1 MHNIK
6 DLRKNFENFKN
17 LLKNRNV
24 ELDLD
29 LILKLDEK
37 NRDLIEKKEKL
48 EKEKKEISKSK
59 DKSLFAKS
67 KELSVKIEDLS
78 KKQGQTQDELDN
90 ILSSLPNLP
99 LDDVPIGEGES
110 SNKEIK
116 KFGNLPQF
124 DFKPKSHTEL
134 GNNLNML
141 DFDLATKT
149 TGSRFVFVK
158 DKLALLE
165 RALSNFMLD
174 IHTKVNGY
182 KEISPPLIAS
192 DNTMFGTGQLPKFE
206 NDQFEIKFDDNGSVF
221 TNPIALTSN
230 FTADE
235 NVRNVHDIPGY
246 GLIIVYDSESWLT
259 GRKVK
264 LMAVDYEGNV
274 LEGWSDGIN
283 VCDVDSNQD
292 YLDSVTTDQG
302 VFIIWNDGRGD
313 GDDIYGQM
321 IDINGNLLGNS
332 IGEEIAVYDSY
343 QQNPSIAY
351 NDKLS
356 HNEVLICWE
365 DYVNNSYYDI
375 SCKAILTSTLYHS
388 PNIQLANTVNSN
400 QINPFVYTTLDGSY
414 LITWQDSRNYAG
426 TVAPND
432 DIYLQKLTSD
442 GIAFEQNGISVC
454 NADFSQNNPQIELY
468 DESLNSYLIY
478 WNDLRSSGKAD
489 LVNIYAQ
496 SITINDDSSCLSGD
510 VSGDGVINVVDVIST
525 VNHIIGNSMLEGE
538 AFCSADLNDD
548 GIINVTDIISLINII
563 LS

>member
-78 KKQGQTQDELDN
+78 KKQDQTQDELDN

-110 SNKEIK
+110 SNKEIM

-206 NDQFEIKFDDNGSVF
+206 NDQFEIKFDDNGRKFLIPTAEVILTNMVKNQILSV
-221 TNPIALTSN
+221 NDLPIRLVASTPCFRKEAGSYCNDTKGMISQHQFYKVELVS
-230 FTADE
+230 
-235 NVRNVHDIPGY
+235 
-246 GLIIVYDSESWLT
+246 IVE
-259 GRKVK
+259 
-264 LMAVDYEGNV
+264 
-274 LEGWSDGIN
+274 
-283 VCDVDSNQD
+283 
-292 YLDSVTTDQG
+292 
-302 VFIIWNDGRGD
+302 
-313 GDDIYGQM
+313 
-321 IDINGNLLGNS
+321 
-332 IGEEIAVYDSY
+332 
-343 QQNPSIAY
+343 
-351 NDKLS
+351 NDKCIEELERMTKS
-356 HNEVLICWE
+356 AVM
-365 DYVNNSYYDI
+365 
-375 SCKAILTSTLYHS
+375 IL
-388 PNIQLANTVNSN
+388 
-400 QINPFVYTTLDGSY
+400 D
-414 LITWQDSRNYAG
+414 
-426 TVAPND
+426 
-432 DIYLQKLTSD
+432 KL
-442 GIAFEQNGISVC
+442 NL
-454 NADFSQNNPQIELY
+454 PY
-468 DESLNSYLIY
+468 
-478 WNDLRSSGKAD
+478 RK
-489 LVNIYAQ
+489 
-496 SITINDDSSCLSGD
+496 
-510 VSGDGVINVVDVIST
+510 
-525 VNHIIGNSMLEGE
+525 
-538 AFCSADLNDD
+538 
-548 GIINVTDIISLINII
+548 II
-563 LS
+563 LSTGDMGFSAEKTYDIEVWIPSENKYREISSCSSCGSFQARRMGAKFKNEKGNEFVSTLNGSGLAIGRTLIAIVENYQQRDGSVIIPEVLRPYMNNQKQIG